1 MLAKILQTVRK
12 TQSDLETLTI
22 KFNEIESAVAYNSND
37 IAEQRAENAMLKED
51 NTRMKSR
58 VSQIEDDLASMK
70 MVVKSEAMLR
80 NENENNSRK
89 YNLEFSGVPKDEDE
103 QRDMPRKQVVEIM
116 KLMIFE
122 NNSSL

>member
-58 VSQIEDDLASMK
+58 VSQIEDDLASVNI
-70 MVVKSEAMLR
+70 VVKRKATLR
-80 NENENNSRK
+80 DETKTTAENTTLS
-89 YNLEFSGVPKDEDE
+89 FSVFLK
-103 QRDMPRKQVVEIM
+103 M
-116 KLMIFE
+116 KTNRETCLG
-122 NNSSL
+122 NTLRRS